1 MFDDGRAKGGRM
13 TWVAVA
19 IGGSAALGAGM
30 SASGIGRAKTEQFGG
45 PLRGWTREHTMD
57 RLYRQLAQAEDRF
70 GRGGT
75 AELLRPTPLQ
85 PGGLFA
91 GQQGVGASGLYPGKE
106 AGFAEAVRQATSRFS
121 GGYANRG
128 FMTPRTIGAIAGS
141 AAQNVL
147 PQFAPLMGQ
156 QISGENI
163 LRGGQITGL
172 DEFQQRLSLS
182 QEDVESKRRQD
193 YLNFMQTLIAALGG
207 TSTAFG
213 AGQMPINTSVGYSY
227 QGGGGGGAHPTT
239 PPK

>member
-1 MFDDGRAKGGRM
+1 M

-30 SASGIGRAKTEQFGG
+30 SASGIGRARSSQFGG
-45 PLRGWTREHTMD
+45 PLMGIYRENAMG
-57 RLYRQLAQAEDRF
+57 RLYNQLRMGEGRF
-70 GRGGT
+70 WPGSAYQPT
-75 AELLRPTPLQ
+75 TPTPLQ

-91 GQQGVGASGLYPGKE
+91 GQQGVGPSGLYPGQE

-121 GGYANRG
+121 GGFANRG
-128 FMTPRTIGAIAGS
+128 FMTPRTLGAIAGS

-172 DEFQQRLSLS
+172 DEFRQRLSLS

-227 QGGGGGGAHPTT
+227 RGGGGGGTQPTT

>member
-1 MFDDGRAKGGRM
+1 M

-30 SASGIGRAKTEQFGG
+30 SASGIGRAKSEQFGG

-75 AELLRPTPLQ
+75 AEPLRPTPLQ

-91 GQQGVGASGLYPGKE
+91 GQQGVGASGLYPGQE
-106 AGFAEAVRQATSRFS
+106 TGFAEAVRQATSRLS
-121 GGYANRG
+121 GGFANRG
-128 FMTPRTIGAIAGS
+128 FMTPRAIGAIAGS

-156 QISGENI
+156 QIGGENI
-163 LRGGQITGL
+163 LRGEQL
-172 DEFQQRLSLS
+172 RSQDQFRFAAEQLRQQEFYN
-182 QEDVESKRRQD
+182 
-193 YLNFMQTLIAALGG
+193 YLQSLIAAMGG
-207 TSTAFG
+207 TSTGVG

-227 QGGGGGGAHPTT
+227 RGGGGGGDQPTT
-239 PPK
+239 PPPTRPK